1 MTVLFEWWEFYF
13 IAAARIAQIIAHSG
27 QSVLPFLLHLGGH
40 DSHEGKEIL
49 KKIFFEHITRLH
61 KFYSQLFARLTS
73 SQRLYERNTRQ
84 SCAVKEA
91 WLP

>member
-1 MTVLFEWWEFYF
+1 MNTCDSTIRVGKNYF

-49 KKIFFEHITRLH
+49 KKIFLSMLLDYTNSTVSYLH
-61 KFYSQLFARLTS
+61 A
-73 SQRLYERNTRQ
+73 
-84 SCAVKEA
+84 
-91 WLP
+91 